1 MAGLKYMAGRK
12 AAFRLMGFI
21 RLQYWLNKLAG
32 YVPWSIPYRVKG
44 ESMAPAFRGGQY
56 VLAISLSRRRQTL
69 RRGDVVVFSRP
80 EGEPG
85 LDLKRVIGLPEEY
98 IFLDEGQVYIND
110 RPLAEGYLPG
120 REAPLRNHPRRWL
133 TGPEEYFVLGDNRGN
148 SRDSSTY
155 GPVYRDAILARI
167 WFRCWPPAA
176 WGRVRN
182 P

>member
-1 MAGLKYMAGRK
+1 
-12 AAFRLMGFI
+12 MGFI

-44 ESMAPAFRGGQY
+44 ESMTPAFRGGQY

-167 WFRCWPPAA
+167 WFRCWPPAG

>member
-1 MAGLKYMAGRK
+1 
-12 AAFRLMGFI
+12 
-21 RLQYWLNKLAG
+21 
-32 YVPWSIPYRVKG
+32 
-44 ESMAPAFRGGQY
+44 MAPAFRGGQY
-56 VLAISLSRRRQTL
+56 VMAISLSRRPQPL
-69 RRGDVVVFSRP
+69 RRGDVVVLSRP

-98 IFLDEGQVYIND
+98 IFLDDGQVYIND
-110 RPLAEGYLPG
+110 HPLAEGYLPN
-120 REAPLRNHPRRWL
+120 REAPLRNHPRRWF
-133 TGPEEYFVLGDNRGN
+133 TGPEEYFVLGDNRGD

-167 WFRCWPPAA
+167 WFRCWPPAG